1 MKKEWPAWES
11 HQVPSPVGSSRG
23 WMAAARVLRSG
34 IERPVRAFLTLVTD
48 CMNPGGTERTLCVP
62 LHEQVVG

>member
-11 HQVPSPVGSSRG
+11 HRVPSPVGSSRG
-23 WMAAARVLRSG
+23 WMSAPRVLRSG
-34 IERPVRAFLTLVTD
+34 IDRPVRTFLTLVTD
-48 CMNPGGTERTLCVP
+48 YESRRNKTLRVP